1 MKSKWNDRDASKFII
16 RYIKKGING
25 ELALRIYSTRL
36 LGNDS
41 RLVLHGGGNTSLK
54 LSLKNS
60 FGKKENIIY
69 VKGSGKDMSNI
80 DIDGF
85 PALELDNLINL
96 KKMKKINDFQMINYL
111 KKYMIDTTFPNA
123 SVETLLHSF
132 LPHKYID
139 HTHSNAILSLIDQ
152 PNDKNICKKI
162 FGNDLGLVPYIM
174 PGFELSKKASEV
186 FEKNPKVKGL
196 ILLNHGI
203 FTFGDSAKQ
212 SYERMIKFVSIAERE
227 LRRKSSY
234 ITKNQYKENKV
245 TPSNLSNIFRKYT
258 SIPLDDDYHRKI
270 ICYSNPSFLNQFF
283 NNNIFTKVN
292 GPVTPDHV
300 IRIKHRP
307 LFLDFT
313 KVKSNE
319 IEKVIK
325 KHIINYQKKY
335 INYFNRNKHLNKNA
349 KMHDPSPRLIVVKG
363 IGLFSTGKN
372 FNEAKIAMDVGI
384 NSLSVMIDAF
394 KYNKFKSIP
403 EKEIFCMEYWPLE
416 LAKLKKSN
424 LPLQGNITV
433 ITGGLGTIGY
443 KTALKFLNEGS
454 EVVLLDNIKN
464 NKKINGMSYF
474 KCDVTIESEINKVL
488 KKISEKYGGIDII
501 ISNAGFAIQ
510 RSLKDIDKLVL
521 DRSFAINFFAHH
533 YLAQQSVEIFK
544 RQSTGG
550 SILFNISKQ
559 AINPG
564 ENFAS
569 YGLPKATLLFLMKQY
584 ALEFGK
590 YGIRFNGINADRVK
604 SGLMTKEVIS
614 KRAKARGLSV
624 SSYMSGNLLKKEVKP
639 EDVANAFFYLSRS
652 LKTTACIMTVDG
664 GNIEASLR

>member
-1 MKSKWNDRDASKFII
+1 
-16 RYIKKGING
+16 
-25 ELALRIYSTRL
+25 
-36 LGNDS
+36 
-41 RLVLHGGGNTSLK
+41 
-54 LSLKNS
+54 
-60 FGKKENIIY
+60 
-69 VKGSGKDMSNI
+69 
-80 DIDGF
+80 
-85 PALELDNLINL
+85 
-96 KKMKKINDFQMINYL
+96 
-111 KKYMIDTTFPNA
+111 
-123 SVETLLHSF
+123 
-132 LPHKYID
+132 
-139 HTHSNAILSLIDQ
+139 
-152 PNDKNICKKI
+152 
-162 FGNDLGLVPYIM
+162 
-174 PGFELSKKASEV
+174 
-186 FEKNPKVKGL
+186 
-196 ILLNHGI
+196 
-203 FTFGDSAKQ
+203 
-212 SYERMIKFVSIAERE
+212 
-227 LRRKSSY
+227 
-234 ITKNQYKENKV
+234 
-245 TPSNLSNIFRKYT
+245 
-258 SIPLDDDYHRKI
+258 
-270 ICYSNPSFLNQFF
+270 
-283 NNNIFTKVN
+283 
-292 GPVTPDHV
+292 
-300 IRIKHRP
+300 
-307 LFLDFT
+307 
-313 KVKSNE
+313 
-319 IEKVIK
+319 
-325 KHIINYQKKY
+325 
-335 INYFNRNKHLNKNA
+335 
-349 KMHDPSPRLIVVKG
+349 MHDPSPRLIVVKG

>member
-1 MKSKWNDRDASKFII
+1 MKSKWNNRDASKFIKQ
-16 RYIKKGING
+16 YIEKGTNG

-69 VKGSGKDMSNI
+69 VKGSGKDMSKI

-132 LPHKYID
+132 LPHKYVD

-162 FGNDLGLVPYIM
+162 FGNDLGVVPYIM
-174 PGFELSKKASEV
+174 PGFELSKIASEV

-203 FTFGDSAKQ
+203 FTFGDTAKQ
-212 SYERMIKFVSIAERE
+212 SYERMIKFVSIAEKE
-227 LRRKSSY
+227 LRRKSIH

-283 NNNIFTKVN
+283 NKNIFTKIN

-313 KVKSNE
+313 KAKSHE

-349 KMHDPSPRLIVVKG
+349 KMHYPSPRLIVVKG
-363 IGLFSTGKN
+363 IGLFSTGNN
-372 FNEAKIAMDVGI
+372 FKEAKIAMDVGI

-416 LAKLKKSN
+416 LAKLKKTN

-454 EVVLLDNIKN
+454 EVVLLDNIN
-464 NKKINGMSYF
+464 NDKKINGMSYF

-510 RSLKDIDKLVL
+510 RSLEDIDKLVL

-604 SGLMTKEVIS
+604 SGLMTKEIIL
-614 KRAKARGLSV
+614 KRAKARGLSLR
-624 SSYMSGNLLKKEVKP
+624 SYMSGNLLKKEVKP

>member
-1 MKSKWNDRDASKFII
+1 
-16 RYIKKGING
+16 
-25 ELALRIYSTRL
+25 
-36 LGNDS
+36 
-41 RLVLHGGGNTSLK
+41 
-54 LSLKNS
+54 
-60 FGKKENIIY
+60 
-69 VKGSGKDMSNI
+69 
-80 DIDGF
+80 
-85 PALELDNLINL
+85 
-96 KKMKKINDFQMINYL
+96 MKKINDFQMINYL

-186 FEKNPKVKGL
+186 FEKNPKVQGL

-227 LRRKSSY
+227 LTRKLNT
-234 ITKNQYKENKV
+234 IPKKQYKENKV
-245 TPSNLSNIFRKYT
+245 TASNLSNIFRKYT
-258 SIPLDDDYHRKI
+258 SIPLNDDYDRKI

-283 NNNIFTKVN
+283 NKNIFTKIN

-300 IRIKHRP
+300 IRIKYKP

-313 KVKSNE
+313 NVKSYE
-319 IEKVIK
+319 IEKLIK

-372 FNEAKIAMDVGI
+372 FKEAKIAMDVGI

-394 KYNKFKSIP
+394 RYDKFKSIP
-403 EKEIFCMEYWPLE
+403 EKEIFRMEYWPLE

-443 KTALKFLNEGS
+443 KTALKFLKEGS
-454 EVVLLDNIKN
+454 EVVILDNIKN
-464 NKKINGMSYF
+464 DKKINGMSYF

-510 RSLKDIDKLVL
+510 RPLKDIDKNVL
-521 DRSFAINFFAHH
+521 DKSFAINFFAHH

-604 SGLMTKEVIS
+604 SGLMTKEVIL
-614 KRAKARGLSV
+614 KRAKTRGLSLR
-624 SSYMSGNLLKKEVKP
+624 SYMSGNLLKKEVKP

>member
-1 MKSKWNDRDASKFII
+1 
-16 RYIKKGING
+16 
-25 ELALRIYSTRL
+25 
-36 LGNDS
+36 
-41 RLVLHGGGNTSLK
+41 
-54 LSLKNS
+54 
-60 FGKKENIIY
+60 
-69 VKGSGKDMSNI
+69 
-80 DIDGF
+80 
-85 PALELDNLINL
+85 
-96 KKMKKINDFQMINYL
+96 MINYL

-132 LPHKYID
+132 LPHKYVD

-152 PNDKNICKKI
+152 PNVKNICKKI
-162 FGNDLGLVPYIM
+162 FGNNLGLVPYIM

-186 FEKNPKVKGL
+186 FKKNPKVKGL
-196 ILLNHGI
+196 ILLKHGI

-234 ITKNQYKENKV
+234 IKTNQYKENKV
-245 TPSNLSNIFRKYT
+245 TSSNLSNIFRKYT
-258 SIPLDDDYHRKI
+258 SIPLGDDYHRKI
-270 ICYSNPSFLNQFF
+270 ICYSNSSFLNQFF
-283 NNNIFTKVN
+283 HKNIFTKIN

-394 KYNKFKSIP
+394 KYNIFKSIP

-454 EVVLLDNIKN
+454 EVVLLDNIQN
-464 NKKINGMSYF
+464 NKQINGMSYF

-488 KKISEKYGGIDII
+488 KKVSEKYGGIDII

-510 RSLKDIDKLVL
+510 RSLKDVDKLVL
-521 DRSFAINFFAHH
+521 DKSFAINFFAHH

-604 SGLMTKEVIS
+604 SGLMTKEVIL

>member
-1 MKSKWNDRDASKFII
+1 MKSKWNNRDASKFIKK
-16 RYIKKGING
+16 YIEKGINE

-111 KKYMIDTTFPNA
+111 KKYMMDTTFPNA

-132 LPHKYID
+132 LPHKYVD
-139 HTHSNAILSLIDQ
+139 HTHSNAILSLINQ
-152 PNDKNICKKI
+152 PNDKKICKKI

-174 PGFELSKKASEV
+174 PGFELSKKASQV

-203 FTFGDSAKQ
+203 FTFGNSAKQ

-227 LRRKSSY
+227 LRSKSSY
-234 ITKNQYKENKV
+234 IIKNQYKENKV

-283 NNNIFTKVN
+283 NKNIFTKIN

-313 KVKSNE
+313 KVKSHE

-325 KHIINYQKKY
+325 KHIINYKKKY

-349 KMHDPSPRLIVVKG
+349 KMHDPSPRLIAVKG

-372 FNEAKIAMDVGI
+372 FKEGKIAMDVGI

-394 KYNKFKSIP
+394 KYNKFKSIS

-433 ITGGLGTIGY
+433 ISGGLGTIGY

-464 NKKINGMSYF
+464 DKKINGMTYF
-474 KCDVTIESEINKVL
+474 KCDVTVESEINKVL
-488 KKISEKYGGIDII
+488 KQISEKYGGIDII

-510 RSLKDIDKLVL
+510 RSLKDIDKLIL
-521 DRSFAINFFAHH
+521 DKSFAINFFAHH

-604 SGLMTKEVIS
+604 SGLMTKKVIL
-614 KRAKARGLSV
+614 KRAKARGLSLR
-624 SSYMSGNLLKKEVKP
+624 SYMSGNLLKKEVKP